1 MEIKEFLTF
10 THLTNLSELL
20 GTKQL
25 VKILQQQVSGWLAK
39 DTSGKQGTYRSH
51 LMCLHM
57 LVFKQKCTKLLGW
70 GSYER
75 LCPCGVSPNKIL
87 ACQYGQDC
95 CPYSLLLLSLFLTPA
110 SHVSPL
116 SGDRQVSRRQISLH
130 ERDGGCLPSLICLAI
145 KLSYYH
151 WVPKQGVNACC
162 SMV

>member
-1 MEIKEFLTF
+1 MEVKKFLTF
-10 THLTNLSELL
+10 THLTNLSKLL

-39 DTSGKQGTYRSH
+39 DISGKQGTYRSN
-51 LMCLHM
+51 LMYLHT

-75 LCPCGVSPNKIL
+75 LSPCKVSPK
-87 ACQYGQDC
+87 QDFR
-95 CPYSLLLLSLFLTPA
+95 LTIWTGVLSLFLTPA

-116 SGDRQVSRRQISLH
+116 SGDRQVSRRQISLR
-130 ERDGGCLPSLICLAI
+130 ERDGRCLPSLICLAI
-145 KLSYYH
+145 KLSYYY
-151 WVPKQGVNACC
+151 WDPKQGVIACF